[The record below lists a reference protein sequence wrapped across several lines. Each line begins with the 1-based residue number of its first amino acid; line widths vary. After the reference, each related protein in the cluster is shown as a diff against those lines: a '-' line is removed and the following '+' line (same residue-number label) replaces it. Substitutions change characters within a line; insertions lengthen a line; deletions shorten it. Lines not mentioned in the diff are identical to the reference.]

1 MLADL
6 MEAWEPT
13 YKELEDYY
21 AKYFSLGCLN
31 TTLENKF
38 GLISLICFLT
48 KQARKNNPDAT
59 CYQVIKKVV
68 KDTGFNKYQEEFLR
82 GLSIICGDFMIQT
95 SDFITFDLK
104 STKEIVEKINEIMNT
119 WMPF

>member
-6 MEAWEPT
+6 MEAWEPSFS
-13 YKELEDYY
+13 ELEDTYEEF
-21 AKYFSLGCLN
+21 FSLSYLN

-59 CYQVIKKVV
+59 CYQVIMKVT
-68 KDTGFNKYQEEFLR
+68 KDTAFDKYRMKFIR
-82 GLSIICGDFMIQT
+82 GLAIVCEDFMKNT
-95 SDFITFDLK
+95 VDFMTFDLK
-104 STKEIVEKINEIMNT
+104 SSKEMIKKINEILDT